1 MSPPEGLRAAL
12 GQVIADQRRE
22 WQREAAV
29 MAANYRAATAEMR
42 AEVVALRQQIETMVA
57 ERLAAVR
64 DGVDGAPGPEGPPGP
79 AGEPGP
85 VGERC
90 EPGPAGPIGERGE
103 MGPAGTLPITTEWRD
118 AVHYAGAVVTHGG
131 GTWQASR
138 ATGRE
143 PPHGDWICLAA
154 PGAAGEPGPAGAN
167 GRSMEFRGAWAAT
180 SAYQAHDVAMVN
192 GSSFVALRYY
202 PGPCPGDGWR
212 LLASAGAKGRTG
224 EPGQRGALAAPV
236 PGVVAAAMDDTGL
249 LTLRNADGT
258 EVHVD
263 LVPLLASMK
272 RG

>member
-85 VGERC
+85 VGERG

-138 ATGRE
+138 ATGR
-143 PPHGDWICLAA
+143 
-154 PGAAGEPGPAGAN
+154 
-167 GRSMEFRGAWAAT
+167 
-180 SAYQAHDVAMVN
+180 
-192 GSSFVALRYY
+192 
-202 PGPCPGDGWR
+202 
-212 LLASAGAKGRTG
+212 
-224 EPGQRGALAAPV
+224 
-236 PGVVAAAMDDTGL
+236 
-249 LTLRNADGT
+249 
-258 EVHVD
+258 
-263 LVPLLASMK
+263 
-272 RG
+272 